1 MELSRSHS
9 PPNNQGGGT
18 RGSVGLGETKRPKDS
33 QGRERGLADTHGGE
47 EGRVGTS
54 ERTDGEA
61 GKEY

>member
-1 MELSRSHS
+1 M
-9 PPNNQGGGT
+9 
-18 RGSVGLGETKRPKDS
+18 GLGETKRPKDS